1 MRRLVEPELLDRLPA
16 AHPDAVHSRNDL
28 RRLNAAMRNVSH
40 LAAPLRSIDPPAHMM
55 DLGAGDGSVS
65 LRVATR
71 LEWRNTR
78 ITLVDRTPAVS
89 AETLRAFHERGCPAT
104 VRVEDVLAG
113 LPDGADVIITNLF
126 LHHFQDEQLRRLL
139 EAVARRCTMFVAC
152 EPRRALRALL
162 ASRCVGALGCNAVTR
177 HDAVASV
184 HAGFASHELSR
195 LWPGGGGWLL
205 VEEAAGLFGHRFVA
219 TRV

>member
-1 MRRLVEPELLDRLPA
+1 MRRVVEPELLDQLPA

-40 LAAPLRSIDPPAHMM
+40 LASALRAMDAPVHVM
-55 DLGAGDGSVS
+55 DLGAGDGSVA
-65 LRVATR
+65 LRVAT
-71 LEWRNTR
+71 LLGWHNTR

-89 AETLRAFHERGCPAT
+89 SKTLRAFEERGCPAT
-104 VRVEDVLAG
+104 VRVADVLAE

-126 LHHFQDEQLRRLL
+126 LHHFHDEQLRTLL
-139 EAVARRCTMFVAC
+139 AAAAQRCTTFIAC
-152 EPRRALRALL
+152 EPRRAWRALL

-184 HAGFASHELSR
+184 RAGFLGDELSQ
-195 LWPGGGGWLL
+195 LWPGREESLL
-205 VEEAAGLFGHRFVA
+205 SEEAVGLFGHRFVA
-219 TRV
+219 RKR